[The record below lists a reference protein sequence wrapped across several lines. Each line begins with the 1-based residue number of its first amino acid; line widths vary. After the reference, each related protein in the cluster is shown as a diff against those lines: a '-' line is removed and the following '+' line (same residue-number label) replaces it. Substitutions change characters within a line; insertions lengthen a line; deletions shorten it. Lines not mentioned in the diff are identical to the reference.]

1 MAQVISSIEGD
12 QTDKC
17 VIKRAL
23 LSVSDKTNLVELA
36 SFLASK
42 GVELLS
48 TGGTAAAIRKAGL
61 ACRDVSDYT
70 GFPEIMD
77 GRVKTLHPKVHG
89 GIMNMRGNADH
100 MASMAEHG
108 ISSIDLVV
116 LNLYAFGATVAKGS
130 NFETCIENI
139 DIGGPSMLRSSA
151 KNHAYVTIATSPDQ
165 YETLMAEMSANAGTT
180 TMKLRRSF
188 AARAFALSAQYDSTI
203 ASWMVEQ
210 LNDASFSAAVTA
222 EDAALL
228 LPPPVTTRVYEHER
242 ILKYGC
248 NPSQKPASILRIL
261 GQAPPFHVLN
271 GNPGYINLL
280 DALNAYSLVRELR
293 ASLDLPAAA
302 SFKHVSPAGAAVAT
316 PLSEE
321 EMAAYEVHD
330 PALLTPL
337 ALAYLRARQA
347 DPLCSFGDFSA
358 VSDVVDVAT
367 ATYLKA
373 QVSDGIIA
381 PGYEPEALAIL
392 SSKKSGGFIVLQANA
407 GSFEVGG
414 SHGSNTVEYRE
425 LHGCVFSQK
434 RNTDLVSLATVSNFV
449 TAIGAEG
456 GDVPESALRD
466 LVLAS
471 IAIKYTQSNSVAYAR
486 NGQITG
492 VGAGQ
497 QSRVDCVKLA
507 GRKVSTWYLR
517 QHPKVIG
524 LPFKDGSK
532 KQDRVNARVRY
543 IEGGITPSEKASWL
557 ANFSKEPEPLTDAE
571 KAEFL
576 ATLDGVALSSDAFFT
591 FRDSLDHASRYG
603 VRYVAQTGGSK
614 GDSAVIA
621 AANEYGM
628 AMCMTG
634 IRLFHH

>member
-1 MAQVISSIEGD
+1 MAHVIEAISGD
-12 QTDKC
+12 VADKM

-36 SFLASK
+36 TFLAGK

-61 ACRDVSDYT
+61 PVRDVSDYT

-77 GRVKTLHPKVHG
+77 GRVKTLHPKIHG
-89 GIMNMRGNADH
+89 GIMNVRGNSQHEAA
-100 MASMAEHG
+100 MVEHG
-108 ISSIDLVV
+108 ISAIDLVV
-116 LNLYAFGATVAKGS
+116 LNLYAFEATVAKGS

-139 DIGGPSMLRSSA
+139 DIGGPSMLRCSA

-165 YETLMAEMSANAGTT
+165 YDALMTEMNANEGATTLA
-180 TMKLRRSF
+180 LRRTF
-188 AARAFALSAQYDSTI
+188 AARAFSLSAHYDSSI
-203 ASWMVEQ
+203 ASWMTGQ
-210 LNDASFSAAVTA
+210 LNESASASSSGAASATP
-222 EDAALL
+222 

-242 ILKYGC
+242 VLKYGC
-248 NPSQKPASILRIL
+248 NPSQKPASILRVM
-261 GQAPPFHVLN
+261 GQEMPFKVRN

-280 DALNAYSLVRELR
+280 DALNAYQLVKELKDSL
-293 ASLDLPAAA
+293 SLPAAA

-321 EMAAYEVHD
+321 EAAAYEVTD
-330 PALLTPL
+330 PGSLTPL
-337 ALAYLRARQA
+337 SLAYLRARQA
-347 DPLCSFGDFSA
+347 DPLCSFGDFCA

-367 ATYLKA
+367 AMYLKT

-381 PGYEPEALAIL
+381 PGYEEEALAIL
-392 SSKKSGGFIVLQANA
+392 ASKKGGGFIVLEASGA
-407 GSFEVGG
+407 EIGG
-414 SHGSNTVEYRE
+414 AVEYRE
-425 LHGCVFSQK
+425 LHGCVFAQK
-434 RNTDLVSLATVSNFV
+434 RNTDLVTLDTVSNFV
-449 TAIGAEG
+449 TAKGKGE
-456 GDVPESALRD
+456 VPEGSLRD

-471 IAIKYTQSNSVAYAR
+471 ITIKYTQSNSVAYAR

-507 GRKVSTWYLR
+507 GRKVKTWFLR

-524 LPFKDGSK
+524 LPFKEGTK

-543 IEGGITPSEKASWL
+543 IEGDITASERPVWL
-557 ANFSKEPEPLTDAE
+557 ANFSAEPETLTEAE
-571 KAEFL
+571 KDEFL
-576 ATLDGVALSSDAFFT
+576 ASLDGVALSSDAFFP

-614 GDSAVIA
+614 GDDAVTA
-621 AANEYGM
+621 AADEYGM
-628 AMCMTG
+628 AMCMTS